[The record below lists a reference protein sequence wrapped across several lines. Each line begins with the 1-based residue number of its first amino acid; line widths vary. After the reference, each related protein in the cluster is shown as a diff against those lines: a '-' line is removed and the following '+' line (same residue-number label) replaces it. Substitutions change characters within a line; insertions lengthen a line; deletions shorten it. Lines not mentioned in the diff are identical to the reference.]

1 MKKLSYVVV
10 LTILAMLLLGC
21 GHDQDKVVIK
31 YCKALGAGKVDEA
44 VSFLSRDAK
53 QMLEN
58 VGGKSRLAEVGG
70 QFKQRKGIKSIDVTR
85 RKVVGNTAT
94 VEFVYKFKDGSK
106 IADFFP
112 LVKEDGVWKIA
123 K

>member
-10 LTILAMLLLGC
+10 VTILSMLLFGC

-31 YCKALGAGKVDEA
+31 YCRALEAGKVDEA
-44 VSFLSRDAK
+44 VTFLSRDAR
-53 QMLEN
+53 QMLDS
-58 VGGKSRLAEVGG
+58 VGGKARLAEAAA
-70 QFKQRKGIKSIDVTR
+70 QFKQHRGIKSIDITR

-94 VEFVYKFKDGSK
+94 VEFVYKFKDGTK
-106 IADFFP
+106 VADYFP
-112 LVKEDGVWKIA
+112 LVKEDGAWKIA